1 MMARVGGLA
10 LLIALGGC
18 GQVGPLYL
26 PEDQAT
32 TTTEIPATV
41 PEAPVSAPDPNA
53 APGADTPDRTNE
65 PRRRTN

>member
-1 MMARVGGLA
+1 MIARVGGLA

-41 PEAPVSAPDPNA
+41 PEAPV
-53 APGADTPDRTNE
+53 
-65 PRRRTN
+65 